1 MISREF
7 TKKKEIYQSFNKS
20 HLSNN
25 QNTINNKPHIIDNN
39 QNTIN
44 NKPIHLQLCDCQ
56 YIIDYSGDEYILSDP
71 TLVMFYSHIANY

>member
-1 MISREF
+1 MNKISFKMISREF

-25 QNTINNKPHIIDNN
+25 QNTIN
-39 QNTIN
+39 IN